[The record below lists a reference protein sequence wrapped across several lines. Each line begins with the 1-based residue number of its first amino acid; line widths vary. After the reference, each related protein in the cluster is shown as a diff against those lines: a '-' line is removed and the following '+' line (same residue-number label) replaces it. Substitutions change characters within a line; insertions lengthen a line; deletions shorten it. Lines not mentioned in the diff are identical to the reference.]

1 MSNQSQGQATSN
13 NKSPRISVIIPCYN
27 EGLTIAKVISEF
39 KKIIPD
45 SEVYVYDN
53 NSLDGTVEKARSAGA
68 IVREEK
74 MQGKGNVVRR
84 MFRDIEADFY
94 ILVDGDDTYD
104 PSVAPQMLRLAME
117 EPCDLVNC
125 IRRDVEQE
133 AYRTGHRFGNKMLT
147 GMVRYIFGNRVQDML
162 SGYKVLSRRFVKSF
176 PALSGGFDIE
186 TELTVHALELSM
198 PVAHVEG
205 RYRGRPEG
213 SESKLHTYRDGLRI
227 LSMILILF
235 KHERPLQFF
244 SSIGLV
250 LMLIS
255 LALGIPVVIQFL
267 QTGLVIRLPTA
278 VLAMGIM
285 LVAFLSVVTGL
296 ILDTVTRGRR
306 EAKMLTY
313 LQYGAHQVVLLRRSS
328 SADSANESA
337 S

>member
-1 MSNQSQGQATSN
+1 M
-13 NKSPRISVIIPCYN
+13 RSVSAPEVAILIPCYN
-27 EGLTIAKVISEF
+27 ESTTIAKVVHDFRRVLPNAAI
-39 KKIIPD
+39 
-45 SEVYVYDN
+45 YVYDN
-53 NSLDGTVEKARSAGA
+53 RSWDDTAAKAVEAGA
-68 IVREEK
+68 IVRRED

-84 MFRDIEADFY
+84 MFRDVEADFY
-94 ILVDGDDTYD
+94 IMVDGDDTYD
-104 PSVAPQMLRLAME
+104 AEIAPQMLRLAME

-125 IRRDVEQE
+125 IRRETEEE
-133 AYRTGHRFGNKMLT
+133 AYRIGHRFGNLMLT

-198 PVAHVEG
+198 PVAHVMG
-205 RYRGRPEG
+205 GYRGRPEG
-213 SESKLHTYRDGLRI
+213 SESKLHTFRDGLRI
-227 LSMILILF
+227 LWLISILF

-244 SSIGLV
+244 SWIGLV

-255 LALGIPVVIQFL
+255 LTLGIPVVLQFL

-285 LVAFLSVVTGL
+285 LVAFLSFVTGL

-306 EAKMLTY
+306 EVKILTY
-313 LQYGAHQVVLLRRSS
+313 LQYCNTPQKV
-328 SADSANESA
+328 DQ
-337 S
+337 